1 MVLSPFLFSYD
12 DKVACQM
19 ILDKKG
25 LKGYQVIQVFMFNFS
40 SLTMLLLW
48 LFDLI
53 LLPFQDIICVF
64 FVPVYN
70 NYSLQ
75 CELADR
81 QSKGF
86 PQSRSDG

>member
-53 LLPFQDIICVF
+53 LLPFQDIICIF

-81 QSKGF
+81 HSKGF
-86 PQSRSDG
+86 PQSGSDG

>member
-1 MVLSPFLFSYD
+1 MVLSPFFFSYD
-12 DKVACQM
+12 DKMACQM

-25 LKGYQVIQVFMFNFS
+25 LKGYQVIQVLMFNFS

-48 LFDLI
+48 FFDLI
-53 LLPFQDIICVF
+53 LLPFRDIICIF

-75 CELADR
+75 CEPADR

-86 PQSRSDG
+86 PQSWSDG